1 MRGILDRYS
10 HGRGAAGVAV
20 VQRPGEHSHATWLP
34 SSLPDEPTFLAYSV
48 TKTIIAV
55 LILLLQDNGRLD
67 IDENLMRWFPQLAL
81 SEQMSLRQ
89 LLNHTAGVPDYGPL
103 PQYHEAVRVSPSK
116 PWSTEQF
123 AAETFGK
130 GLRFP
135 PGTGW
140 AYSNPGYMLLK
151 QIAEQVAEATFAE
164 LVAQRIAEPL
174 NLRRLFV
181 PQSVEDLSTL
191 APAPSRLLSV
201 DRAFRDTRD
210 YYHPGWV
217 SHGVVASPP
226 SELATFFDALF
237 HGRLISSKSL
247 NEMTTLVPV
256 PVTPSAADRL
266 RKPSQG
272 LGLMA
277 DPESPWGSVW
287 GHNGG
292 GPGYTASA
300 FHASGLGGVS
310 VCAMGAIEEGFDA
323 EEVVFDVLD
332 LFLSNT

>member
-1 MRGILDRYS
+1 MRGILNRYS
-10 HGRGAAGVAV
+10 DGRDAAGVAV
-20 VQRPGEHSHATWLP
+20 VQRPGEQPQSIWLP
-34 SSLPDEPTFLAYSV
+34 SSLPDEPMFLAYSV
-48 TKTIIAV
+48 TKTVIAV
-55 LILLLQDNGRLD
+55 LILLLQDERQLD
-67 IDENLMRWFPQLAL
+67 IDENPTRWFSQLAG

-89 LLNHTAGVPDYGPL
+89 LLNHTAGVPDYGSL
-103 PQYHEAVRVSPSK
+103 PQYHEAVRVSPST

-130 GLRFP
+130 GLSFP
-135 PGTGW
+135 PGTDW

-151 QIAEQVAEATFAE
+151 QIAEQVAEATFAD

-174 NLRRLFV
+174 KLRRLFV
-181 PQSVEDLSTL
+181 PQSVADLSSL

-201 DRAFRDTRD
+201 DRAFCDIRD

-226 SELATFFDALF
+226 SELAAFLDALF

-247 NEMTTLVPV
+247 NEMTRLVPV
-256 PVTPSAADRL
+256 PVTPSATDRL

-292 GPGYTASA
+292 GPGYTTSA
-300 FHASGLGGVS
+300 FHAPGLGGVS

-323 EEVVFDVLD
+323 EEVVFNVLD
-332 LFLSNT
+332 SFLPNI